1 VAPSPLLYSPDLAP
15 VPAAQRSFSAW
26 DMASLW
32 IGLVVSVSS
41 WYLAGGLVE
50 LGMAWYQGLGCV
62 LLANT
67 LVLVPMVLVGQIG
80 VKYGVSQGAVG
91 WWGGPVFALRF
102 VLHAQ
107 ESHQPEVTSASQSL
121 VHCA

>member
-1 VAPSPLLYSPDLAP
+1 
-15 VPAAQRSFSAW
+15 
-26 DMASLW
+26 MASLW

-80 VKYGVSQGAVG
+80 VKYGVSQEAAVRSR
-91 WWGGPVFALRF
+91 GGVAGTAGPCFWFA
-102 VLHAQ
+102 VACKGSHISQ
-107 ESHQPEVTSASQSL
+107 ESHQPVKA
-121 VHCA
+121 